1 MFSRLAP
8 LAVALAAVVLLGGAD
23 PTKDARSQ
31 PVNSKPD
38 RSYGT
43 TIQWESDLHKAAKL
57 ADRQDK
63 LLMVLAVAGHFED
76 PFFT

>member
-1 MFSRLAP
+1 MFRRIALS
-8 LAVALAAVVLLGGAD
+8 VVVLAAGGSAWAGD
-23 PTKDARSQ
+23 SNDKSRGPAT
-31 PVNSKPD
+31 PSKPD

-43 TIQWESDLHKAAKL
+43 SVQWESKLDTAAKK
-57 ADRQDK
+57 AERERK

>member
-1 MFSRLAP
+1 MNGRIALS
-8 LAVALAAVVLLGGAD
+8 VVVLAAAGVAGSGD
-23 PTKDARSQ
+23 QTKTSPTK
-31 PVNSKPD
+31 PVASKPD

-43 TIQWESDLHKAAKL
+43 TLQWESDLQKAAKL
-57 ADRQDK
+57 AERQDK